1 MRLSSSTQKFEAV
14 SLETSEP
21 ETIQVTSTIPT
32 LTVLQGKQKGIVYS
46 LDGDK
51 AVIGRSPKC
60 EIFLNDMTVSRKH
73 AVLERVADG
82 WSIQDTDSFNG
93 VWVNN
98 TNIDHVMLSDRDIVQ
113 IGCFVLRYAE

>member
-1 MRLSSSTQKFEAV
+1 M

-32 LTVLQGKQKGIVYS
+32 LPFCRASKRELYS

-73 AVLERVADG
+73 AVLERVAGG
-82 WSIQDTDSFNG
+82 WSIQDADSFNG
-93 VWVNN
+93 V
-98 TNIDHVMLSDRDIVQ
+98 
-113 IGCFVLRYAE
+113 